1 MENKPTYNE
10 IIDLPKKKDILHALC
25 IEHNVS
31 FKKSHSTAELK
42 NRLITALDL
51 KEEEEEKK
59 IAPKD
64 SALDQTEIGFDNIST
79 EGSVQQKKVSLQPS
93 SLTEEK
99 AKEIPLSVKG
109 NSFSKFHMPV
119 TNDEL
124 VQFWQRGFICHPAI
138 LAHLTGGNSVEHE
151 KSDIANLSHIDLEK
165 DHQSECSIH
174 LELNKEFI
182 RSSVI
187 DEKWIVPITALRS
200 IKVRSEEDEE
210 IALRS
215 LRNTNRG
222 FNVKGIK
229 IIMDD
234 QKFKEHTKNI
244 DGSSIEIKNETIK
257 EFKRLTSL
265 MGGFAISSH
274 IEREELLQGR
284 HFTTSLSRFGSL
296 FEGAFESQD
305 KKFKKKLLDFIVE
318 KLKANLNRD
327 RDQSSQ
333 YFDDLLDDLSLQD
346 DSSIIKK
353 VLDQNSSKL
362 DSTKFLELR
371 EALQENLV
379 RKILDEIVPKGPRDP
394 FLIFISLL
402 NQFSNTKVPAASDK
416 QSFLFAIKDFKK
428 EGVLSQEEAIV
439 VGFLLGYY
447 LGYGRCWNPVRK
459 KKIEEWSLQASNLDL
474 LYEPLV
480 LQVIIESLIEA
491 TSLDYQFNRIDM
503 VDKNFDEE
511 VIKSN
516 RTSTRSMRITAKK
529 ITLKDACL
537 EKFLRWKGPS
547 KDISLMN
554 LFLYQKQHK
563 NTEDKIRAL
572 FESVDNTDE
581 VFQRIES
588 DLTRGKFSDPE
599 REVITKMIES
609 SI

>member
-1 MENKPTYNE
+1 MKNKPTYNE
-10 IIDLPKKKDILHALC
+10 IIALSTRKKPLHDLCHENDIYFKDNDSI
-25 IEHNVS
+25 
-31 FKKSHSTAELK
+31 AELQ
-42 NRLITALDL
+42 NRLIRALDL
-51 KEEEEEKK
+51 TDEEKK
-59 IAPKD
+59 GLTDIE
-64 SALDQTEIGFDNIST
+64 SDQSMLSFEDNST
-79 EGSVQQKKVSLQPS
+79 EGSAQEKKFSHRPS
-93 SLTEEK
+93 CLTEEK

-109 NSFSKFHMPV
+109 NSFSKFHLPV

-124 VQFWQRGFICHPAI
+124 IQFWQRGFICHPAVI
-138 LAHLTGGNSVEHE
+138 AYLTGGNSVDHE
-151 KSDIANLSHIDLEK
+151 KSDVSNLSHIDLEQ
-165 DHQSECSIH
+165 DHHSGSNII
-174 LELNKEFI
+174 LELNKESI
-182 RSSVI
+182 RSAVI
-187 DEKWIVPITALRS
+187 DQNWIVPITALRS

-222 FNVKGIK
+222 FNEKGIK
-229 IIMDD
+229 VVVDG
-234 QKFKEHTKNI
+234 QKFKNDPRNI
-244 DGSSIEIKNETIK
+244 EGSSIEIKNETIK
-257 EFKRLTSL
+257 EFKKLNSL

-274 IEREELLQGR
+274 IEREDLFQGR
-284 HFTTSLSRFGSL
+284 HFSTTTSMFGSL
-296 FEGAFESQD
+296 FEGAFSSTE
-305 KKFKKKLLDFIVE
+305 KKFNKKLLDFIVE

-327 RDQSSQ
+327 EDQSSQ
-333 YFDDLLDDLSLQD
+333 YFDNLLDDLSFQD

-379 RKILDEIVPKGPRDP
+379 RKIIDEIVPKGSRDP

-416 QSFLFAIKDFKK
+416 QSFLFAIKEFKK
-428 EGVLSQEEAIV
+428 DGILNHEEAIV
-439 VGFLLGYY
+439 VAFLLGYY
-447 LGYGRCWNPVRK
+447 LGYGRCWNPIRK
-459 KKIEEWSLQASNLDL
+459 EGTEEWSLENSNLDL

-480 LQVIIESLIEA
+480 MQLIIESLIDT
-491 TSLDYQFNRIDM
+491 TSLEYQFNRLDLI
-503 VDKNFDEE
+503 DKNFEE
-511 VIKSN
+511 KVIKSN

-537 EKFLRWKGPS
+537 EKFLKWKGPS

-572 FESVDNTDE
+572 FDSVDNTDE
-581 VFQRIES
+581 VFQRIEN